1 MKKLFIVAVAAL
13 SFAACSKDYN
23 CDCET
28 TDVNGANISD
38 GNFEFEGKK
47 SEAEDFCDGQ
57 ENTDPNGNVTT
68 CTLEER

>member
-38 GNFEFEGKK
+38 ANFEFKG
-47 SEAEDFCDGQ
+47 SRSDADDFCEAQ
-57 ENTDPNGNVTT
+57 ENTDPNGNETI
-68 CTLEER
+68 CELEKR